1 MRHGNPEPKVPDKP
15 PNAVKQKWC
24 QDSVGTDAEA
34 VGLQLASRR
43 GVERRK
49 MLGNGAAG
57 EIWVH
62 QGSTRWGPRGK
73 DGALQCAKPHTR
85 RTCLEADNTLFGRT
99 HPGSPATSE
108 SDPSS
113 TSNRTSKNPAQKH
126 LQWVRSKH
134 RHFDGVSTEGRH
146 TYHRNVVLPSAD
158 YPVLFSARSQS
169 CNNTADRI
177 NASTPQLL
185 GYA

>member
-1 MRHGNPEPKVPDKP
+1 M
-15 PNAVKQKWC
+15 
-24 QDSVGTDAEA
+24 TDAEA

-43 GVERRK
+43 SVERRK
-49 MLGNGAAG
+49 MLGNGGAAG

-62 QGSTRWGPRGK
+62 QGSTRGPARERWGPAARSPTPDEPVSKRTARGLA
-73 DGALQCAKPHTR
+73 GHI
-85 RTCLEADNTLFGRT
+85 
-99 HPGSPATSE
+99 PATSE

-113 TSNRTSKNPAQKH
+113 TSNRTSKNPAHKH

-134 RHFDGVSTEGRH
+134 RHFDGLSTEGRDTECKTTAMSFCPLQNILCFSPPSHPSLQH
-146 TYHRNVVLPSAD
+146 TA
-158 YPVLFSARSQS
+158 A
-169 CNNTADRI
+169 RI